1 MTDENSR
8 RVSRRTYVKA
18 ASGIGAATLAG
29 LAGCTGGGGGGGEG
43 DATTSGEGTTAGG
56 GDSTTSGS
64 DSGSGGSMEPL
75 QIQHWWTGGDG
86 SEAIQALLDGFKEK
100 YPDVEVN
107 ENPVAGGAGENL
119 QAVIKKRVL
128 NNNPPSTWQ
137 AWPGANLQ
145 PFAEA
150 DKLEDIGSSVWGE
163 NGMKDAYLKG
173 PKQAAQLDGKYV
185 TVPINIHRLNN
196 LFYNTKVVE
205 DAGVDPTSI
214 SKPSDL
220 VDAMKK
226 IDEAGY
232 VGMAQQTKSAW
243 STGQLWAQVL
253 LGEAG
258 ADTYN
263 DVMGGDVSSNEKAV
277 KNALDIVKQYKS
289 YYPDDAG
296 SISWTEANKMIIN
309 GDAGLFHQ
317 GDWAAGMYRGQDG
330 FEYESEWNQV
340 AYPGTKGMYALNMDS
355 FPMPTNNPSPE
366 ATKKFLQYCGTK
378 DAQKR
383 FNPKKGSIP
392 PRTDVSADAFGPFL
406 QNQMEDFKNSDV
418 QPASVQHG
426 LAVGP
431 DKLTKF
437 SDAMSSFISNYDVD
451 AAYSSL
457 QSAFEG

>member
-18 ASGIGAATLAG
+18 ASGISAATLAG
-29 LAGCTGGGGGGGEG
+29 LAGCTGGGGDG
-43 DATTSGEGTTAGG
+43 GG
-56 GDSTTSGS
+56 GDSGTTSEGTEGGGGNATEGG
-64 DSGSGGSMEPL
+64 SGSGGSMKPL

-86 SEAIQALLDGFKEK
+86 SEAIQALLEGFKEE
-100 YPDVEVN
+100 YPDVEIN

-145 PFAEA
+145 PYAEA
-150 DKLEDIGSSVWGE
+150 DKLEDIGSSVWDK
-163 NGMKDAYLKG
+163 NGMKDAYLEG
-173 PKQAAQLDGKYV
+173 PKQAAQLDGKFV

-205 DAGVDPTSI
+205 EAGVDPSSI
-214 SKPSDL
+214 SKPSDV
-220 VDAMKK
+220 VDAMQK

-258 ADTYN
+258 SDTYTS
-263 DVMGGDVSSNEKAV
+263 VMDGDVSGNEEAV
-277 KNALDIVKQYKS
+277 RNALEIVKEYEQ

-296 SISWTEANKMIIN
+296 SISWTEANKMMIN
-309 GDAGLFHQ
+309 GEAGFFHQ

-330 FEYESEWNQV
+330 FDYEKDWNQV
-340 AYPGTKGMYALNMDS
+340 PFPGTKGMYSLNMDS
-355 FPMPTNNPSPE
+355 FPMPTNNPSSE
-366 ATKKFLQYCGTK
+366 TTEKYLQYCGSK

-383 FNPKKGSIP
+383 FNPNKGSIP
-392 PRTDVSADAFGPFL
+392 PRTDVSEDAFGPFL
-406 QNQMEDFKNSDV
+406 QNQMEDFKNSDA
-418 QPASVQHG
+418 QPPSVQHG

-451 AAYSSL
+451 ATYSSL